1 MRVRFDRRLVR
12 CLRRALVGGGC
23 CVALVAA
30 PMSAE
35 CTGLSP
41 WPSFTET
48 ASSARRII
56 IGTVTETLGGAVNN
70 RFTLG
75 VDEVLRGEAPD
86 SIDFRAFRSG
96 APQPVCPEDSVLRVH
111 RVGERLALA
120 YGARLPGWAE
130 RITAVAFVAPSKPDR
145 FLLPGMETVT
155 VAQVR
160 RLAALPAT
168 DGVAAPDLASEP
180 SPGLLDSLV
189 LAAGLAAGSFVLT
202 QPYDR
207 RRRATP

>member
-1 MRVRFDRRLVR
+1 M
-12 CLRRALVGGGC
+12 G
-23 CVALVAA
+23 
-30 PMSAE
+30 AE

-48 ASSARRII
+48 ASSARRIV

-86 SIDFRAFRSG
+86 TIDFEAFRSG
-96 APQPVCPEDSVLRVH
+96 APQPICPEDSVLRVH

-120 YGARLPGWAE
+120 YGARLPGWPE

-145 FLLPGMETVT
+145 SLLPGMETVT

-160 RLAALPAT
+160 RLAALPST
-168 DGVAAPDLASEP
+168 DTIAAMPPTEPVASLDCGAAPTAPLVDTLA
-180 SPGLLDSLV
+180 LV
-189 LAAGLAAGSFVLT
+189 VGLAAGSFVLAR
-202 QPYDR
+202 PLNR
-207 RRRATP
+207 RHRATA